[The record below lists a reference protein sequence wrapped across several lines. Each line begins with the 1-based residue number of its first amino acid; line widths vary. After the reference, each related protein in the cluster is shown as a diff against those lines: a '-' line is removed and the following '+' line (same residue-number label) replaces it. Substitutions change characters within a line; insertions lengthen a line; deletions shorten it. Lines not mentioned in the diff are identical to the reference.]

1 MMSELVVTNALV
13 VTAEDSFRG
22 TICVKDGKIAALDTG
37 KSNLPS
43 VWDADGDMVLPGLV
57 ELHTDNLERHVS
69 PRPGVKWETVPAI
82 IAHDVELV
90 AAGITTVLD
99 ALRVGDRKHEDSVS
113 EVVAET
119 AAAIH
124 DSQQK
129 ARFRAGHLLHI
140 RCELADEH
148 VIEGFEA
155 LGDHPLI
162 KLVSL
167 MDHTPGQRQFANLD
181 QWRRYYGG
189 KYKLSDAEMDALI
202 ARKQAV
208 SEKFSAK
215 HRQMLAAHCHD
226 KGYVLAS
233 HDDAT
238 EAHVDEAAALGIRIS
253 EFPTTGEAADAAV
266 RHGMRTIAGAPN
278 VVRGGSHSG
287 NISAGQLAEDEL
299 LDALS
304 SDYIPSSLLHGA
316 LLLHKR
322 HGIALP
328 QAINK
333 VSRNPAEMVGL
344 SDRGEIAEGKRAD
357 LIQVRTVDDTAAV
370 VRVWRAGACVL

>member
-1 MMSELVVTNALV
+1 MSELVVTNAQV
-13 VTAEDSFRG
+13 VTADDVFHG
-22 TICVKDGKIAALDTG
+22 TVRVEGGKIAALDTG
-37 KSNLPS
+37 KSNLPCAL
-43 VWDADGDMVLPGLV
+43 DAGGDFVLPGLV
-57 ELHTDNLERHVS
+57 ELHTDNLERHVA

-82 IAHDVELV
+82 IAHDVELA

-99 ALRVGDRKHEDSVS
+99 ALRVGDRKHENSAT
-113 EVVAET
+113 EVVTET

-129 ARFRAGHLLHI
+129 ARFRAGHFLHI
-140 RCELADEH
+140 RCELADAQ
-148 VIEGFEA
+148 VIEEFET
-155 LGDHPLI
+155 LDYHPLI
-162 KLVSL
+162 RLVSL

-202 ARKQAV
+202 ARKQAN
-208 SEKFSAK
+208 SDRYSAK
-215 HRQMLAAHCHD
+215 HRQMLAAHCRD
-226 KGYVLAS
+226 RGYVLAS

-238 EAHVDEAAALGIRIS
+238 EAHVDEAAALGVSIS
-253 EFPTTGEAADAAV
+253 EFPTTGEAANAAV
-266 RHGMRTIAGAPN
+266 HHGMRTIAGAPN

-287 NISAGQLAEDEL
+287 NISAGKLAEDEL

-333 VSRNPAEMVGL
+333 VSRNPAQMVGL
-344 SDRGEIAEGKRAD
+344 TDRGEIAEGKRAD
-357 LIQVRTVDDTAAV
+357 LVQVRTVDDTAAV
-370 VRVWRAGACVL
+370 VRVWRAGAHVL